1 MKAQL
6 EQQKLELENVLN
18 ERDNDTKL
26 TIAMLQVENQTEEE
40 VPENTDAKDALLEK
54 MREFDLKL
62 QLDRDRLEFDK
73 DKAEKDRKLKKEQIH
88 KSNSTKK

>member
-54 MREFDLKL
+54 MRALFLLWRIAARRREIFSP
-62 QLDRDRLEFDK
+62 
-73 DKAEKDRKLKKEQIH
+73 EKE
-88 KSNSTKK
+88 